1 MLKLILKNKKNYFN
15 VFLNKKQF
23 EKQPLPQ
30 YQKNSF
36 KSVFEIFFCFKLIFL
51 IILNYFNVLMFKKI
65 F

>member
-30 YQKNSF
+30 YQKTVL
-36 KSVFEIFFCFKLIFL
+36 KVFLKFL
-51 IILNYFNVLMFKKI
+51 FVSN
-65 F
+65 